1 MRKGWEKVNAVMHN
15 LGIMAEGKLERWL
28 RKQALSKLCLAF
40 GSSVNDDISIMCRY
54 EYIHLPVVA
63 HISTKL

>member
-1 MRKGWEKVNAVMHN
+1 MHN

-40 GSSVNDDISIMCRY
+40 GSSISHDISILNRFAHVY
-54 EYIHLPVVA
+54 SPVDA
-63 HISTKL
+63 HISTRL

>member
-1 MRKGWEKVNAVMHN
+1 MHN